1 MMSNAPGSEDPIDPY
16 VRKHMT
22 ATQADART
30 ALRREVES
38 AAKTVSSALK
48 VLDRYGHADAA
59 EAIRRTWADTTLRGT
74 VVVVGE
80 VKRGKSSVINAIAGA
95 RDLLPVDVD
104 VCTSVPVQVL
114 RSDENTEVIDLNFG
128 DYIERAPLSELRE
141 WTTLNGAR
149 VSDPDTP
156 ELPTGVTVRVAGDH
170 VPRALFIDTP
180 GAGGL
185 DREAI
190 DIALERARGAGVLL
204 MVCDA
209 TTPITAPEMDILARA
224 AQAAGSVVVAVTKTD
239 KNLRRWRAIVDDD
252 RRLIREHLGR
262 DVPVIG
268 VSSLRAVDAAEMAD
282 PERRARVEKTSGVAE
297 LRAHIAAEMAR
308 GALLSKVAALSMAE
322 SALEGVASS
331 IDADIAAVDRAEEVV
346 PELEARREELR
357 RLRDHGQEWEQILS
371 RNISV
376 ARQSIMAGFDGE
388 MDRIRE
394 HWIRTINNSGMK
406 VLRSKPQ
413 VFTSRI
419 EEELSAAAE
428 ATVNRQLEVLRRE
441 ANALFGDDHEWEA
454 MAGAALLS
462 IAPGGAGDGRHS
474 VASKTENLLDPSMLT
489 LGIISGPAIAS
500 AGGGAL
506 AAMGLA
512 TIALPAAVI
521 GGGWLGVNMAYRAM
535 RNGKQHLVTWT
546 RETVAALRMSVNRNI
561 DTLVTTV
568 RTEIVLRYRSRL
580 RREGDELKRRI
591 EDARAT
597 ARASEE
603 ERRQTLARLNRNK
616 EIVAKVRADLA
627 TSAGTLRGVGR

>member
-1 MMSNAPGSEDPIDPY
+1 
-16 VRKHMT
+16 MT

-128 DYIERAPLSELRE
+128 DYVERAPLSELRE
-141 WTTLNGAR
+141 WTTMNGAR

-282 PERRARVEKTSGVAE
+282 PDRRARVEKTSGVAE

-322 SALEGVASS
+322 SALEGVAAS

-376 ARQSIMAGFDGE
+376 ARQSIMANFDAE

>member
-1 MMSNAPGSEDPIDPY
+1 
-16 VRKHMT
+16 MT
-22 ATQADART
+22 TTPADARAT
-30 ALRREVES
+30 LRREVET
-38 AAKTVSSALK
+38 AAKTLSSALK
-48 VLDRYGHADAA
+48 ILDRYGHKDVAA
-59 EAIRRTWADTTLRGT
+59 AIRRTWGDTALRGT

-104 VCTSVPVQVL
+104 VCTSAPVQVL
-114 RSDENTEVIDLNFG
+114 RSEENTDVIDLNFG
-128 DYIERAPLSELRE
+128 DRIERAPLSELRE
-141 WTTLNGAR
+141 WATMNGAR
-149 VSDPDTP
+149 VADPDTP
-156 ELPTGVTVRVAGDH
+156 ELPTGVTVRVSGAH
-170 VPRALFIDTP
+170 VPKALFIDTP

-185 DREAI
+185 DRAAI
-190 DIALERARGAGVLL
+190 DVALERARGAGVLL

-209 TTPITAPEMDILARA
+209 TTPITAPEMDILGRA
-224 AQAAGSVVVAVTKTD
+224 AQAAGSVIVAVTKTD

-268 VSSLRAVDAAEMAD
+268 VSSLRAVDAAEMED
-282 PERRARVEKTSGVAE
+282 PERRARVERTSGIAE
-297 LRAHIAAEMAR
+297 LRGRIAAEMAR

-322 SALEGVASS
+322 TALEGVAAT
-331 IDADIAAVDRAEEVV
+331 IAADLAAVDRAEEVV
-346 PELEARREELR
+346 PELEARRDELR
-357 RLRDHGQEWEQILS
+357 RLRDHGQEWEQILA
-371 RNISV
+371 RNITV
-376 ARQSIMAGFDGE
+376 ARQSIMAGFDAE
-388 MDRIRE
+388 TDRIRE
-394 HWIRTINNSGMK
+394 QWIRTINSSGMK

-419 EEELSAAAE
+419 EDELSAAAE
-428 ATVNRQLEVLRRE
+428 TAVNRQLEVLRRE

-454 MAGAALLS
+454 MAGAALMS
-462 IAPGGAGDGRHS
+462 IAPGGSGDGRHS
-474 VASKTENLLDPSMLT
+474 VASKTENLIDPGMVT

-546 RETVAALRMSVNRNI
+546 RETVAALRMSVNRNV

-568 RTEIVLRYRSRL
+568 RTEIVLRYRARL
-580 RREGDELKRRI
+580 RRDGDELKRRI
-591 EDARAT
+591 EDARAA

-603 ERRQTLARLNRNK
+603 ERRQTLVRLNRNK
-616 EIVAKVRADLA
+616 EIVAKIRGDLA

>member
-1 MMSNAPGSEDPIDPY
+1 
-16 VRKHMT
+16 MT

-141 WTTLNGAR
+141 WTTMNGAR

-597 ARASEE
+597 ARASGE

-616 EIVAKVRADLA
+616 EIVTKVRADLA

>member
-1 MMSNAPGSEDPIDPY
+1 
-16 VRKHMT
+16 MT
-22 ATQADART
+22 TTRADARA
-30 ALRREVES
+30 ALRRDVES
-38 AAKTVSSALK
+38 AAKSVSSALK
-48 VLDRYGHADAA
+48 ILDRYGHKDAA
-59 EAIRRTWADTTLRGT
+59 AAIRRTWADTSLRGT

-104 VCTSVPVQVL
+104 VCTSAPVQVL
-114 RSDENTEVIDLNFG
+114 RSEGDTEVIDLNFG
-128 DYIERAPLSELRE
+128 DHVERAPLSELRE
-141 WTTLNGAR
+141 WTTMNGAR
-149 VSDPDTP
+149 VADPDTP

-170 VPRALFIDTP
+170 VPKALFIDTP

-185 DREAI
+185 DRDAI
-190 DIALERARGAGVLL
+190 DVALERARGAGVLL

-209 TTPITAPEMDILARA
+209 TTPITAPEMEILGRA
-224 AQAAGSVVVAVTKTD
+224 AQAAGSVIVAVTKTD

-252 RRLIREHLGR
+252 RRLIRRHLGR

-268 VSSLRAVDAAEMAD
+268 VSSLRAVDAAEMTD
-282 PERRARVEKTSGVAE
+282 PERRARVERTSGIAE
-297 LRAHIAAEMAR
+297 LRGRIAADMAR

-322 SALEGVASS
+322 SALESVAAS
-331 IDADIAAVDRAEEVV
+331 IDADLTAVDRAEEVV
-346 PELEARREELR
+346 PELEARRDELR
-357 RLRDHGQEWEQILS
+357 RLRDHGQEWEQILA
-371 RNISV
+371 RNITV
-376 ARQSIMAGFDGE
+376 ARQSIMAGFDAE

-394 HWIRTINNSGMK
+394 HWIRTINGSGMK

-441 ANALFGDDHEWEA
+441 AVALFGDDHEWEA
-454 MAGAALLS
+454 MAGAALMS
-462 IAPGGAGDGRHS
+462 IAPGGAGTGNGDGRHS
-474 VASKTENLLDPSMLT
+474 VASKTENLLDPGMVT

-535 RNGKQHLVTWT
+535 RNGKQHLITWT

-568 RTEIVLRYRSRL
+568 RTEIVLRYRARL

-591 EDARAT
+591 EDARAV

-603 ERRQTLARLNRNK
+603 ERRQTLARLRRNK
-616 EIVAKVRADLA
+616 EIVAKIRGELA

>member
-1 MMSNAPGSEDPIDPY
+1 MMSNAPRSEDPIDSY

-141 WTTLNGAR
+141 WTTMNGAR

-224 AQAAGSVVVAVTKTD
+224 AQAAGSVIVAVTKTD

-268 VSSLRAVDAAEMAD
+268 VSSLRAVDAAETAD
-282 PERRARVEKTSGVAE
+282 PERRARVEKTSGIAE

-322 SALEGVASS
+322 SALEGVAAS

-376 ARQSIMAGFDGE
+376 ARQSIMAGFDAE

-428 ATVNRQLEVLRRE
+428 ATVNRQLDVLRRE

-627 TSAGTLRGVGR
+627 TSAGTLRRVGR

>member
-1 MMSNAPGSEDPIDPY
+1 
-16 VRKHMT
+16 MT
-22 ATQADART
+22 TTPADARAT
-30 ALRREVES
+30 LRREVET
-38 AAKTVSSALK
+38 AAKTLSSALK
-48 VLDRYGHADAA
+48 ILDRYGHKDVAA
-59 EAIRRTWADTTLRGT
+59 AIRRTWGDTALRGT

-104 VCTSVPVQVL
+104 VCTSAPVQVL
-114 RSDENTEVIDLNFG
+114 RSEENTDVIDLNFG
-128 DYIERAPLSELRE
+128 DRIERAPLSELRE
-141 WTTLNGAR
+141 WATMNGAR
-149 VSDPDTP
+149 VADPDTP
-156 ELPTGVTVRVAGDH
+156 ELPTGVTVRVSGEH
-170 VPRALFIDTP
+170 VPKALFIDTP

-185 DREAI
+185 DRAAI
-190 DIALERARGAGVLL
+190 DVALERARGAGVLL

-209 TTPITAPEMDILARA
+209 TTPITAPEMEILGRA
-224 AQAAGSVVVAVTKTD
+224 AQAAGSVIVAVTKTD

-268 VSSLRAVDAAEMAD
+268 VSSLRAVDAAEMDD
-282 PERRARVEKTSGVAE
+282 PERRARVERTSGIAE
-297 LRAHIAAEMAR
+297 LRGRIAAEMSR

-322 SALEGVASS
+322 TALEGVAAT
-331 IDADIAAVDRAEEVV
+331 IAADLAAVDRAEEVV
-346 PELEARREELR
+346 PELEARRDELR
-357 RLRDHGQEWEQILS
+357 RLRDHGQEWEQILA
-371 RNISV
+371 RNITV
-376 ARQSIMAGFDGE
+376 ARQSIMAGFDAE
-388 MDRIRE
+388 TDRIRE
-394 HWIRTINNSGMK
+394 QWIRTINSSGMK

-419 EEELSAAAE
+419 EDELSAAAE
-428 ATVNRQLEVLRRE
+428 TAVNRQLEVLRRE

-454 MAGAALLS
+454 MAGAALMS
-462 IAPGGAGDGRHS
+462 IAPGGSGDGRHS
-474 VASKTENLLDPSMLT
+474 VASKTENLIDPGMVT

-546 RETVAALRMSVNRNI
+546 RETVAALRMSVNRNV

-568 RTEIVLRYRSRL
+568 RTEIVLRYRARL
-580 RREGDELKRRI
+580 RRDGDELKRRI
-591 EDARAT
+591 EDARAA

-616 EIVAKVRADLA
+616 EIVAKIRGDLA

>member
-1 MMSNAPGSEDPIDPY
+1 
-16 VRKHMT
+16 MT
-22 ATQADART
+22 TTPADTRAT
-30 ALRREVES
+30 LRSEVET
-38 AAKTVSSALK
+38 AAKTLSSALK
-48 VLDRYGHADAA
+48 ILDRYGHKDVAA
-59 EAIRRTWADTTLRGT
+59 AIRRTWGDTALRGT

-104 VCTSVPVQVL
+104 VCTSAPVQVL
-114 RSDENTEVIDLNFG
+114 RSEENTDVIDLNFG
-128 DYIERAPLSELRE
+128 DRIERAPLSELRE
-141 WTTLNGAR
+141 WATMNGAR
-149 VSDPDTP
+149 VADPDTP
-156 ELPTGVTVRVAGDH
+156 ELPTGVTVRVSGAH
-170 VPRALFIDTP
+170 VPKALFIDTP

-185 DREAI
+185 DRAAI
-190 DIALERARGAGVLL
+190 DVALERARGAGVLL

-209 TTPITAPEMDILARA
+209 TTPITAPEMEILGRA
-224 AQAAGSVVVAVTKTD
+224 AQAAGSVIVAVTKTD

-268 VSSLRAVDAAEMAD
+268 VSSLRAVDAAEMED
-282 PERRARVEKTSGVAE
+282 PERRARVERTSGIAE
-297 LRAHIAAEMAR
+297 LRGRIAAEMAR

-322 SALEGVASS
+322 TALEGVAAT
-331 IDADIAAVDRAEEVV
+331 IAADLAAVDRAEEVV
-346 PELEARREELR
+346 PELEARRDELR
-357 RLRDHGQEWEQILS
+357 RLRDHGQEWEQILA
-371 RNISV
+371 RNITV
-376 ARQSIMAGFDGE
+376 ARQSIMAGFDAE
-388 MDRIRE
+388 TDRIRE
-394 HWIRTINNSGMK
+394 QWIRTINSSGMK

-419 EEELSAAAE
+419 EDELSAAAE
-428 ATVNRQLEVLRRE
+428 TAVNRQLEVLRRE

-454 MAGAALLS
+454 MAGAALMS
-462 IAPGGAGDGRHS
+462 IAPGGSGDGRHS
-474 VASKTENLLDPSMLT
+474 VASKTENLIDPGMVT

-546 RETVAALRMSVNRNI
+546 RETVAALRMSVNRNV

-568 RTEIVLRYRSRL
+568 RTEIVLRYRARL
-580 RREGDELKRRI
+580 RRDGDELKRRI
-591 EDARAT
+591 EDARAA

-603 ERRQTLARLNRNK
+603 ERRQTLVRLNRNK
-616 EIVAKVRADLA
+616 EIVAKIRGDLA

>member
-1 MMSNAPGSEDPIDPY
+1 
-16 VRKHMT
+16 MT
-22 ATQADART
+22 TTPADARAT
-30 ALRREVES
+30 LRREVET
-38 AAKTVSSALK
+38 AAKTLSSALK
-48 VLDRYGHADAA
+48 ILDRYGHKDVAA
-59 EAIRRTWADTTLRGT
+59 AIRRTWGDTTLRGT

-104 VCTSVPVQVL
+104 VCTSAPVQVL
-114 RSDENTEVIDLNFG
+114 RSEENTDVIDLNFG
-128 DYIERAPLSELRE
+128 DRIERAPLSELRE
-141 WTTLNGAR
+141 WATMNGAR
-149 VSDPDTP
+149 VADPDTP
-156 ELPTGVTVRVAGDH
+156 ELPTGVTVRVSGEH
-170 VPRALFIDTP
+170 VPKALFIDTP

-185 DREAI
+185 DRAAI
-190 DIALERARGAGVLL
+190 DVALERARGAGVLL

-209 TTPITAPEMDILARA
+209 TTPITAPEMDILGRA
-224 AQAAGSVVVAVTKTD
+224 AQAAGSVIVAVTKTD

-268 VSSLRAVDAAEMAD
+268 VSSLRAVDAAEMED
-282 PERRARVEKTSGVAE
+282 PERRARVERTSGIAE
-297 LRAHIAAEMAR
+297 LRGRIAAEMAR

-322 SALEGVASS
+322 TALEGVAAT
-331 IDADIAAVDRAEEVV
+331 IAADLAAVDRAEEVV
-346 PELEARREELR
+346 PELEARRDELR
-357 RLRDHGQEWEQILS
+357 RLRDHGQEWEQILA
-371 RNISV
+371 RNITV
-376 ARQSIMAGFDGE
+376 ARQSIMAGFDAE
-388 MDRIRE
+388 TDRIRE
-394 HWIRTINNSGMK
+394 QWIRTINSSGMK

-419 EEELSAAAE
+419 EDELSAAAE
-428 ATVNRQLEVLRRE
+428 TAVNRQLEVLRRE

-454 MAGAALLS
+454 MAGAALMS
-462 IAPGGAGDGRHS
+462 IAPGGSGDGRHS
-474 VASKTENLLDPSMLT
+474 VASKTENLIDPGMVT

-546 RETVAALRMSVNRNI
+546 RETVAALRMSVNRNV

-568 RTEIVLRYRSRL
+568 RTEIVLRYRARL
-580 RREGDELKRRI
+580 RRDGDELKRRI
-591 EDARAT
+591 EDARAA

-616 EIVAKVRADLA
+616 EIVAKIRGDLA

>member
-1 MMSNAPGSEDPIDPY
+1 
-16 VRKHMT
+16 MT
-22 ATQADART
+22 TTPADARAT
-30 ALRREVES
+30 LRREVET
-38 AAKTVSSALK
+38 AAKTLSSALK
-48 VLDRYGHADAA
+48 ILDRYGHKDVAA
-59 EAIRRTWADTTLRGT
+59 AIRRTWGDTALRGT

-104 VCTSVPVQVL
+104 VCTSAPVQVL
-114 RSDENTEVIDLNFG
+114 RSEENTDVIDLNFG
-128 DYIERAPLSELRE
+128 DRIERAPLSELRE
-141 WTTLNGAR
+141 WATMNGAR
-149 VSDPDTP
+149 VADPDTP
-156 ELPTGVTVRVAGDH
+156 ELPTGVTVRVSGEH
-170 VPRALFIDTP
+170 VPKALFIDTP

-185 DREAI
+185 DRAAI
-190 DIALERARGAGVLL
+190 DVALERARGAGVLL

-209 TTPITAPEMDILARA
+209 TTPITAPEMDILGRA
-224 AQAAGSVVVAVTKTD
+224 AQAAGSVIVAVTKTD

-268 VSSLRAVDAAEMAD
+268 VSSLRAVDAAEMED
-282 PERRARVEKTSGVAE
+282 PERRARVERTSGIAE
-297 LRAHIAAEMAR
+297 LRGRIAAEMAR

-322 SALEGVASS
+322 TALEGVAATTA
-331 IDADIAAVDRAEEVV
+331 ADLAAVDRAEEVV
-346 PELEARREELR
+346 PELEARRDELR
-357 RLRDHGQEWEQILS
+357 RLRDHGQEWEQILA
-371 RNISV
+371 RNITV
-376 ARQSIMAGFDGE
+376 ARQSIMAGFDAE
-388 MDRIRE
+388 TDRIRE
-394 HWIRTINNSGMK
+394 QWIRTINSSGMK

-419 EEELSAAAE
+419 EDELSAAAE
-428 ATVNRQLEVLRRE
+428 TAVNRQLEVLRRE

-454 MAGAALLS
+454 MAGAALMS
-462 IAPGGAGDGRHS
+462 IAPGGSGDGRHS
-474 VASKTENLLDPSMLT
+474 VASKTENLIDPGMVT

-546 RETVAALRMSVNRNI
+546 RETVAALRMSVNRNV

-568 RTEIVLRYRSRL
+568 RTEIVLRYRARL
-580 RREGDELKRRI
+580 RRDGDELKRRI
-591 EDARAT
+591 EDARAA

-616 EIVAKVRADLA
+616 EIVAKIRGDLA

>member
-95 RDLLPVDVD
+95 RGLLPVDVD

-141 WTTLNGAR
+141 WTTMNGAR

-224 AQAAGSVVVAVTKTD
+224 AQAAGSVIVAVTKTD

-282 PERRARVEKTSGVAE
+282 PERRARVEKTSGIAE

>member
-1 MMSNAPGSEDPIDPY
+1 
-16 VRKHMT
+16 MT
-22 ATQADART
+22 TTPADARAT
-30 ALRREVES
+30 LRREVET
-38 AAKTVSSALK
+38 AAKTLSSALK
-48 VLDRYGHADAA
+48 ILDRYGHKDVAA
-59 EAIRRTWADTTLRGT
+59 AIRRTWGDTALRGT

-104 VCTSVPVQVL
+104 VCTSAPVQVL
-114 RSDENTEVIDLNFG
+114 RSEENTDVIDLNFG
-128 DYIERAPLSELRE
+128 DRIERAPLSELRE
-141 WTTLNGAR
+141 WATMNGAR
-149 VSDPDTP
+149 VADPDTP
-156 ELPTGVTVRVAGDH
+156 ELPTGVTVRVSGEH
-170 VPRALFIDTP
+170 VPKALFIDTP

-185 DREAI
+185 DRAAI
-190 DIALERARGAGVLL
+190 DVALERARGAGVLL

-209 TTPITAPEMDILARA
+209 TTPITAPEMEILGRA
-224 AQAAGSVVVAVTKTD
+224 AQAAGSVIVAVTKTD

-268 VSSLRAVDAAEMAD
+268 VSSLRAVDAAEMED
-282 PERRARVEKTSGVAE
+282 PERRARVERTSGIAE
-297 LRAHIAAEMAR
+297 LRGRIAAEMAR

-322 SALEGVASS
+322 TALEGVAAT
-331 IDADIAAVDRAEEVV
+331 IAADLAAVDRAEEVV
-346 PELEARREELR
+346 PELEARRDELR
-357 RLRDHGQEWEQILS
+357 RLRDHGQEWEQILA
-371 RNISV
+371 RNITV
-376 ARQSIMAGFDGE
+376 ARQSIMAGFDAE
-388 MDRIRE
+388 TDRIRE
-394 HWIRTINNSGMK
+394 QWIRTINSSGMK

-419 EEELSAAAE
+419 EDELSAAAE
-428 ATVNRQLEVLRRE
+428 TAVNRQLEVLRRE

-454 MAGAALLS
+454 MAGAALMS
-462 IAPGGAGDGRHS
+462 IAPGGSGDGRHS
-474 VASKTENLLDPSMLT
+474 VASKTENLFDPGLVS

-546 RETVAALRMSVNRNI
+546 RETVAALRMSVNRNV

-568 RTEIVLRYRSRL
+568 RTEIVLRYRARL
-580 RREGDELKRRI
+580 RRDGDELKRRI
-591 EDARAT
+591 EDARAA

-616 EIVAKVRADLA
+616 EIVAKIRGDLA

>member
-1 MMSNAPGSEDPIDPY
+1 
-16 VRKHMT
+16 MT

-128 DYIERAPLSELRE
+128 DYVERAPLSELRE
-141 WTTLNGAR
+141 WTTMNGAR

-282 PERRARVEKTSGVAE
+282 PDRRARVEKTSGVAE

-322 SALEGVASS
+322 SALEGVAAS

-376 ARQSIMAGFDGE
+376 ARQSIMANFDAE

-428 ATVNRQLEVLRRE
+428 STVNRQLEVLRRE

-568 RTEIVLRYRSRL
+568 RTEIVLRYRARL

>member
-1 MMSNAPGSEDPIDPY
+1 
-16 VRKHMT
+16 MT

-141 WTTLNGAR
+141 WTTMNGAR

-462 IAPGGAGDGRHS
+462 IAPGGVGDGRHS

-546 RETVAALRMSVNRNI
+546 RETVATLRMSVNRNI

-616 EIVAKVRADLA
+616 EIVTKVRADLA

>member
-1 MMSNAPGSEDPIDPY
+1 MMTNAPRAADPIDPY

-80 VKRGKSSVINAIAGA
+80 VKRGKSSVINAIVGA

-128 DYIERAPLSELRE
+128 DYVERAPLSELRE
-141 WTTLNGAR
+141 WTTMNGAR

-282 PERRARVEKTSGVAE
+282 PDRRARVEKTSGVAE
-297 LRAHIAAEMAR
+297 LRAHIAAEVAR
-308 GALLSKVAALSMAE
+308 GALLSKVATLSMAE
-322 SALEGVASS
+322 SALEGVAAS

-376 ARQSIMAGFDGE
+376 ARQSIMAGFDAE

-428 ATVNRQLEVLRRE
+428 ATVNRQLDVLRRE

>member
-1 MMSNAPGSEDPIDPY
+1 
-16 VRKHMT
+16 MT
-22 ATQADART
+22 TTPADARAT
-30 ALRREVES
+30 LRREVET
-38 AAKTVSSALK
+38 AAKTLSSALK
-48 VLDRYGHADAA
+48 ILDRYGHEDVAA
-59 EAIRRTWADTTLRGT
+59 AIRRTWGDTALRGT

-104 VCTSVPVQVL
+104 VCTSAPVQVL
-114 RSDENTEVIDLNFG
+114 RSEENTDVIDLNFG
-128 DYIERAPLSELRE
+128 DRIERAPLSELRE
-141 WTTLNGAR
+141 WATMNGAR
-149 VSDPDTP
+149 VADPDTP
-156 ELPTGVTVRVAGDH
+156 ELPTGVTVRVSGEH
-170 VPRALFIDTP
+170 VPKALFIDTP

-185 DREAI
+185 DRAAI
-190 DIALERARGAGVLL
+190 DVALERARGAGVLL

-209 TTPITAPEMDILARA
+209 TTPITAPEMDILGRA
-224 AQAAGSVVVAVTKTD
+224 AQAAGSVIVAVTKTD

-268 VSSLRAVDAAEMAD
+268 VSSLRAVDAAEMED
-282 PERRARVEKTSGVAE
+282 PERRARVERTSGIAE
-297 LRAHIAAEMAR
+297 LRGRIAAEMAR

-322 SALEGVASS
+322 TALEGVAAT
-331 IDADIAAVDRAEEVV
+331 IAADLAAVDRAEEVV
-346 PELEARREELR
+346 PELEARRDELR
-357 RLRDHGQEWEQILS
+357 RLRDHGQEWEQILA
-371 RNISV
+371 RNITV
-376 ARQSIMAGFDGE
+376 ARQSIMAGFDAE
-388 MDRIRE
+388 TDRIRE
-394 HWIRTINNSGMK
+394 QWIRTINSSGMK

-419 EEELSAAAE
+419 EDELSAAAE
-428 ATVNRQLEVLRRE
+428 TAVNRQLEVLRRE

-454 MAGAALLS
+454 MAGAALMS
-462 IAPGGAGDGRHS
+462 IAPGGSGDGRHS
-474 VASKTENLLDPSMLT
+474 VASKTENLIDPAMVT

-546 RETVAALRMSVNRNI
+546 RETVAALRMSVNRNV

-568 RTEIVLRYRSRL
+568 RTEIVLRYRARL
-580 RREGDELKRRI
+580 RRDGDELKRRI
-591 EDARAT
+591 EDARAA

-616 EIVAKVRADLA
+616 EIVAKIRGDLA

>member
-1 MMSNAPGSEDPIDPY
+1 
-16 VRKHMT
+16 MT
-22 ATQADART
+22 TTPADARAT
-30 ALRREVES
+30 LRREVET
-38 AAKTVSSALK
+38 AAKTLSSALK
-48 VLDRYGHADAA
+48 ILDRYGHKDVAA
-59 EAIRRTWADTTLRGT
+59 AIRRTWGDTALRGT

-104 VCTSVPVQVL
+104 VCTSAPVQVL
-114 RSDENTEVIDLNFG
+114 RSEENTDVIDLNFG
-128 DYIERAPLSELRE
+128 DRIERAPLSELRE
-141 WTTLNGAR
+141 WATMNGAR
-149 VSDPDTP
+149 VADPDTP
-156 ELPTGVTVRVAGDH
+156 ELPTGVTVRVSGEH
-170 VPRALFIDTP
+170 VPKALFIDTP

-185 DREAI
+185 DRAAI
-190 DIALERARGAGVLL
+190 DVALERARGAGVLL

-209 TTPITAPEMDILARA
+209 TTPITAPEMEILGRA
-224 AQAAGSVVVAVTKTD
+224 AQAAGSVIVAVTKTD

-268 VSSLRAVDAAEMAD
+268 VSSLRAVDAAEMED
-282 PERRARVEKTSGVAE
+282 PERRARVERTSGIAE
-297 LRAHIAAEMAR
+297 LRGRIAAEMAR

-322 SALEGVASS
+322 TALEGVAAT
-331 IDADIAAVDRAEEVV
+331 IAADLAAVDRAEEVV
-346 PELEARREELR
+346 PELEARRDELR
-357 RLRDHGQEWEQILS
+357 RLRDHGQEWEQILA
-371 RNISV
+371 RNITV
-376 ARQSIMAGFDGE
+376 ARQSIMAGFDAE
-388 MDRIRE
+388 TDRIRE
-394 HWIRTINNSGMK
+394 QWIRTINSSGMK

-419 EEELSAAAE
+419 EDELSAAAE
-428 ATVNRQLEVLRRE
+428 TAVNRQLEVLRRE

-454 MAGAALLS
+454 MAGAALMS
-462 IAPGGAGDGRHS
+462 IAPGGSGDGRHS
-474 VASKTENLLDPSMLT
+474 VASKTENLIDPGMVT
-489 LGIISGPAIAS
+489 LGIFSGPAIAS

-546 RETVAALRMSVNRNI
+546 RETVAALRMSVNRNV

-568 RTEIVLRYRSRL
+568 RTEIVLRYRARL
-580 RREGDELKRRI
+580 RRDGDELKRRI
-591 EDARAT
+591 EDARAA

-616 EIVAKVRADLA
+616 EIVAKIRGDLA

>member
-1 MMSNAPGSEDPIDPY
+1 
-16 VRKHMT
+16 MT
-22 ATQADART
+22 TTPADARAT
-30 ALRREVES
+30 LRREVET
-38 AAKTVSSALK
+38 AAKTLSSALK
-48 VLDRYGHADAA
+48 ILDRYGHKDVAA
-59 EAIRRTWADTTLRGT
+59 AIRRTWGDTALRGT

-104 VCTSVPVQVL
+104 VCTSAPVQVL
-114 RSDENTEVIDLNFG
+114 RSEENTDVIDLNFG
-128 DYIERAPLSELRE
+128 DRIERAPLSELRE
-141 WTTLNGAR
+141 WATMNGAR
-149 VSDPDTP
+149 VAYPDTP
-156 ELPTGVTVRVAGDH
+156 ELPTGVTVRVSGEH
-170 VPRALFIDTP
+170 VPKALFIDTP

-185 DREAI
+185 DRAAI
-190 DIALERARGAGVLL
+190 DVALERARGAGVLL

-209 TTPITAPEMDILARA
+209 TTPITDPEMEILGRA
-224 AQAAGSVVVAVTKTD
+224 AQAAGSVIVAVTKTD

-268 VSSLRAVDAAEMAD
+268 VSSLRAVDAAEMED
-282 PERRARVEKTSGVAE
+282 PERRARVERTSGIAE
-297 LRAHIAAEMAR
+297 LRGRIAAEMAR

-322 SALEGVASS
+322 TALEGVAAT
-331 IDADIAAVDRAEEVV
+331 IAADLAAVDRAEEVV
-346 PELEARREELR
+346 PELEARRDELR
-357 RLRDHGQEWEQILS
+357 RLRDHGQEWEQILA
-371 RNISV
+371 RNITV
-376 ARQSIMAGFDGE
+376 ARQSIMAGFDAE
-388 MDRIRE
+388 TDRIRE
-394 HWIRTINNSGMK
+394 QWIRTINSSGMK

-419 EEELSAAAE
+419 EDELSAAAE
-428 ATVNRQLEVLRRE
+428 TAVNRQLEVLRRE

-454 MAGAALLS
+454 MAGAALMS
-462 IAPGGAGDGRHS
+462 IAPGGSGDGRQY
-474 VASKTENLLDPSMLT
+474 VASKTENLIDPGMVT

-546 RETVAALRMSVNRNI
+546 RETVAALRMSVNRNV

-568 RTEIVLRYRSRL
+568 RTEIVLRYRARL
-580 RREGDELKRRI
+580 RRDGDELKRRI
-591 EDARAT
+591 EDARAA

-616 EIVAKVRADLA
+616 EIVAKIRGDLA

>member
-1 MMSNAPGSEDPIDPY
+1 MMSNAPGSEDPIDSY

-141 WTTLNGAR
+141 WTTMNGAR

-224 AQAAGSVVVAVTKTD
+224 AQAAGSVIVAVTKTD

-268 VSSLRAVDAAEMAD
+268 VSSLRAVDAAETAD
-282 PERRARVEKTSGVAE
+282 PERRARVEKTSGIAE

-322 SALEGVASS
+322 SALEGVAAS

-376 ARQSIMAGFDGE
+376 ARQSIMAGFDAE

-428 ATVNRQLEVLRRE
+428 ATVNRQLDVLRRE

-627 TSAGTLRGVGR
+627 TSAGTLRRVGR

>member
-1 MMSNAPGSEDPIDPY
+1 
-16 VRKHMT
+16 MT
-22 ATQADART
+22 TTPADARAT
-30 ALRREVES
+30 LRREVET
-38 AAKTVSSALK
+38 AAKTLSSALK
-48 VLDRYGHADAA
+48 ILDRYGHEDVAA
-59 EAIRRTWADTTLRGT
+59 TIRRTWGDTALRGT

-104 VCTSVPVQVL
+104 VCTSAPVQVL
-114 RSDENTEVIDLNFG
+114 RSEENTDVIDLNFG
-128 DYIERAPLSELRE
+128 DRIERAPLSELRE
-141 WTTLNGAR
+141 WATMNGAR
-149 VSDPDTP
+149 VADPDTP
-156 ELPTGVTVRVAGDH
+156 ELPTGVTVRVSGEH
-170 VPRALFIDTP
+170 VPKALFIDTP

-185 DREAI
+185 DRAAI
-190 DIALERARGAGVLL
+190 DVALERARGAGVLL

-209 TTPITAPEMDILARA
+209 TTPITAPEMEILGRA
-224 AQAAGSVVVAVTKTD
+224 AQAAGSVIVAVTKTD

-268 VSSLRAVDAAEMAD
+268 VSSLRAVDAAEMED
-282 PERRARVEKTSGVAE
+282 PERRARVERTSGIAE
-297 LRAHIAAEMAR
+297 LRGRIAAEMAR

-322 SALEGVASS
+322 TALEGVAAT
-331 IDADIAAVDRAEEVV
+331 IAADLAAVDRAEEVV
-346 PELEARREELR
+346 PELEARRDELR
-357 RLRDHGQEWEQILS
+357 RLRDHGQEWEQILA
-371 RNISV
+371 RNITV
-376 ARQSIMAGFDGE
+376 ARQSIMAGFDAE
-388 MDRIRE
+388 TDRIRE
-394 HWIRTINNSGMK
+394 QWIRTINSSGMK

-419 EEELSAAAE
+419 EDELSAAAE
-428 ATVNRQLEVLRRE
+428 TAVNRQLEVLRRE

-454 MAGAALLS
+454 MAGAALMS
-462 IAPGGAGDGRHS
+462 IAPGGSGDGRHS
-474 VASKTENLLDPSMLT
+474 VASKTENLIDPGMVT

-546 RETVAALRMSVNRNI
+546 RETVAALRMSVNRNV

-568 RTEIVLRYRSRL
+568 RTEIVLRYRARL
-580 RREGDELKRRI
+580 RRDGDELKRRI
-591 EDARAT
+591 EDARAA

-616 EIVAKVRADLA
+616 EIVAKIRGDLA

>member
-1 MMSNAPGSEDPIDPY
+1 
-16 VRKHMT
+16 MT
-22 ATQADART
+22 TTPADARAT
-30 ALRREVES
+30 LRREVET
-38 AAKTVSSALK
+38 AAKTLSSALK
-48 VLDRYGHADAA
+48 ILDRYGHKDVAA
-59 EAIRRTWADTTLRGT
+59 AIRRTWGDTALRGT

-104 VCTSVPVQVL
+104 VCTSAPVQVL
-114 RSDENTEVIDLNFG
+114 RSEENTDVIDLNFG
-128 DYIERAPLSELRE
+128 DRIERAPLSELRE
-141 WTTLNGAR
+141 WATMNGAR
-149 VSDPDTP
+149 VADPDTP
-156 ELPTGVTVRVAGDH
+156 ELPTGVTVRVSGEH
-170 VPRALFIDTP
+170 VPKALFIDTP

-185 DREAI
+185 DRAAI
-190 DIALERARGAGVLL
+190 DVALERARGAGVLL

-209 TTPITAPEMDILARA
+209 TTPITAPEMDILGRA
-224 AQAAGSVVVAVTKTD
+224 AQAAGSVIVAVTKTD

-268 VSSLRAVDAAEMAD
+268 GSSLRAVDAAAMED
-282 PERRARVEKTSGVAE
+282 PERRARVERTSGIAE
-297 LRAHIAAEMAR
+297 LRGRIAAEMAR

-322 SALEGVASS
+322 TALEGVAAT
-331 IDADIAAVDRAEEVV
+331 IAADLAAVDRAEEVV
-346 PELEARREELR
+346 PELEARRDELR
-357 RLRDHGQEWEQILS
+357 RLRDHGQEWEQILA
-371 RNISV
+371 RNITV
-376 ARQSIMAGFDGE
+376 ARQSIMAGFDAE
-388 MDRIRE
+388 TDRIRE
-394 HWIRTINNSGMK
+394 QWIRTINSSGMK

-419 EEELSAAAE
+419 EDELSAAAE
-428 ATVNRQLEVLRRE
+428 TAVNRQLEVLRRE

-454 MAGAALLS
+454 MAGAALMS
-462 IAPGGAGDGRHS
+462 IAPGGSGDGRHS
-474 VASKTENLLDPSMLT
+474 VASKTENLIDPGMVT

-546 RETVAALRMSVNRNI
+546 RETVAALRMSVNRNV

-568 RTEIVLRYRSRL
+568 RTEIVLRYRARL
-580 RREGDELKRRI
+580 RRDGDELKRRI
-591 EDARAT
+591 EDARAA

-603 ERRQTLARLNRNK
+603 ERRQTLARLNRHK
-616 EIVAKVRADLA
+616 EIVAKIRGDLA

>member
-1 MMSNAPGSEDPIDPY
+1 
-16 VRKHMT
+16 MT
-22 ATQADART
+22 TTPADARAT
-30 ALRREVES
+30 LRREVET
-38 AAKTVSSALK
+38 AAKTLSSALK
-48 VLDRYGHADAA
+48 ILDRYGHKDVAA
-59 EAIRRTWADTTLRGT
+59 AIRRTWGDTALRGT

-104 VCTSVPVQVL
+104 VCTSAPVQVL
-114 RSDENTEVIDLNFG
+114 RSEENTDVIDLNFG
-128 DYIERAPLSELRE
+128 DRIERAPLSELRE
-141 WTTLNGAR
+141 WATMNGAR
-149 VSDPDTP
+149 VADPDTP
-156 ELPTGVTVRVAGDH
+156 ELPTGVTVRVSGEH
-170 VPRALFIDTP
+170 VPKALFIDTP

-185 DREAI
+185 DRAAI
-190 DIALERARGAGVLL
+190 DVALERARGAGVLL

-209 TTPITAPEMDILARA
+209 TTPITAPEMDILGRA
-224 AQAAGSVVVAVTKTD
+224 AQAAGSVIVAVTKTD

-268 VSSLRAVDAAEMAD
+268 VSSLRAVDAAETED
-282 PERRARVEKTSGVAE
+282 SERRARVERTSGIAE
-297 LRAHIAAEMAR
+297 LRGRIAAEMAR

-322 SALEGVASS
+322 TALEGVAAT
-331 IDADIAAVDRAEEVV
+331 IAADLAAVDRAEEVV
-346 PELEARREELR
+346 PELEARRDELR
-357 RLRDHGQEWEQILS
+357 RLRDHGQEWEQILA
-371 RNISV
+371 RNITV
-376 ARQSIMAGFDGE
+376 ARQSIMAGFDAE
-388 MDRIRE
+388 TDRIRE
-394 HWIRTINNSGMK
+394 QWIRTINSSGMK

-419 EEELSAAAE
+419 EDELSAAAE
-428 ATVNRQLEVLRRE
+428 TAVNRQLEVLRRE

-454 MAGAALLS
+454 MAGAALMS
-462 IAPGGAGDGRHS
+462 IAPGGSGDGRHS
-474 VASKTENLLDPSMLT
+474 VASKTENLIDPGMVT

-546 RETVAALRMSVNRNI
+546 RETVAALRMSVNRNV

-568 RTEIVLRYRSRL
+568 RTEIVLRYRARL
-580 RREGDELKRRI
+580 RRDGDELKRRI
-591 EDARAT
+591 EDARAA

-616 EIVAKVRADLA
+616 EIVAKIRGDLA

>member
-1 MMSNAPGSEDPIDPY
+1 
-16 VRKHMT
+16 MT
-22 ATQADART
+22 TTPADARAT
-30 ALRREVES
+30 LRREVET
-38 AAKTVSSALK
+38 AAKTLSSALK
-48 VLDRYGHADAA
+48 ILDRYGHKDVAA
-59 EAIRRTWADTTLRGT
+59 AIRRTWGDTALRGT

-104 VCTSVPVQVL
+104 VCTSAPVQVL
-114 RSDENTEVIDLNFG
+114 RSEENTDVIDLNFG
-128 DYIERAPLSELRE
+128 DRIERAPLSELRE
-141 WTTLNGAR
+141 WATMNGAR
-149 VSDPDTP
+149 VADPDTP
-156 ELPTGVTVRVAGDH
+156 ELPTGVTVRVSGEH
-170 VPRALFIDTP
+170 VPKALFIDTP

-185 DREAI
+185 DRAAI
-190 DIALERARGAGVLL
+190 DVALERARGAGVLL

-209 TTPITAPEMDILARA
+209 TTPITAPEMEILGRA
-224 AQAAGSVVVAVTKTD
+224 AQAAGSVIVAVTKTD

-268 VSSLRAVDAAEMAD
+268 VSSLRAVDAAETED
-282 PERRARVEKTSGVAE
+282 SERRARVERTSGIAE
-297 LRAHIAAEMAR
+297 LRGRIAAEMAR

-322 SALEGVASS
+322 TALEGVAAT
-331 IDADIAAVDRAEEVV
+331 IAADLAAVDRAEEVV
-346 PELEARREELR
+346 PELEARRDELR
-357 RLRDHGQEWEQILS
+357 RLRDHGQEWEQILA
-371 RNISV
+371 RNITV
-376 ARQSIMAGFDGE
+376 ARQSIMAGFDAE
-388 MDRIRE
+388 TDRIRE
-394 HWIRTINNSGMK
+394 QWIRTINSSGMK

-419 EEELSAAAE
+419 EDELSAAAE
-428 ATVNRQLEVLRRE
+428 TAVNRQLEVLRRE

-454 MAGAALLS
+454 MAGAALMS
-462 IAPGGAGDGRHS
+462 IAPGGSGDGRHS
-474 VASKTENLLDPSMLT
+474 VASKTENLIDPGMVT

-546 RETVAALRMSVNRNI
+546 RETVAALRMSVNRNV

-568 RTEIVLRYRSRL
+568 RTEIVLRYRARL
-580 RREGDELKRRI
+580 RRDGDELKRRI
-591 EDARAT
+591 EDARAA

-616 EIVAKVRADLA
+616 EIVAKIRGDLA

>member
-1 MMSNAPGSEDPIDPY
+1 
-16 VRKHMT
+16 MT
-22 ATQADART
+22 TTPADARAT
-30 ALRREVES
+30 LRREVET
-38 AAKTVSSALK
+38 AAKTLSSALK
-48 VLDRYGHADAA
+48 ILDRYGHKDVAA
-59 EAIRRTWADTTLRGT
+59 AIRRTWGDTALRGT

-104 VCTSVPVQVL
+104 VCTSAPVQVL
-114 RSDENTEVIDLNFG
+114 RSEENTDVIDLNFG
-128 DYIERAPLSELRE
+128 DRIERAPLSELRE
-141 WTTLNGAR
+141 WATMNGAR
-149 VSDPDTP
+149 VADPDTP
-156 ELPTGVTVRVAGDH
+156 ELPTGVTVRVSGEH
-170 VPRALFIDTP
+170 VPKALFIDTP

-185 DREAI
+185 DRAAI
-190 DIALERARGAGVLL
+190 DVALERARGAGVLL

-209 TTPITAPEMDILARA
+209 TTPITAPEMDILGRA
-224 AQAAGSVVVAVTKTD
+224 AQAAGSVIVAVTKTD

-268 VSSLRAVDAAEMAD
+268 VSSLRAVDAAEMED
-282 PERRARVEKTSGVAE
+282 SERRARVERTSGIAE
-297 LRAHIAAEMAR
+297 LRGRIAAEMAR

-322 SALEGVASS
+322 TALEGVAAT
-331 IDADIAAVDRAEEVV
+331 IAADLAAVDRAEEVV
-346 PELEARREELR
+346 PELEARRDELR
-357 RLRDHGQEWEQILS
+357 RLRDHGQEWEQILA
-371 RNISV
+371 RNITV
-376 ARQSIMAGFDGE
+376 ARQSIMAGFDAE
-388 MDRIRE
+388 TDRIRE
-394 HWIRTINNSGMK
+394 QWIRTINSSGMK

-419 EEELSAAAE
+419 EDELSAAAE
-428 ATVNRQLEVLRRE
+428 TAVNRQLEVLRRE

-454 MAGAALLS
+454 MAGAALMS
-462 IAPGGAGDGRHS
+462 IAPGGSGDGRHS
-474 VASKTENLLDPSMLT
+474 VASKTENLIDPGMVT

-546 RETVAALRMSVNRNI
+546 RETVAALRMSVNRNV

-568 RTEIVLRYRSRL
+568 RTEIVLRYRARL
-580 RREGDELKRRI
+580 RRDGDELKRRI
-591 EDARAT
+591 EDARAA

-603 ERRQTLARLNRNK
+603 ERRQTLARLNRNN
-616 EIVAKVRADLA
+616 EIVAKIRGDLA

>member
-1 MMSNAPGSEDPIDPY
+1 
-16 VRKHMT
+16 MT
-22 ATQADART
+22 TTPADARAT
-30 ALRREVES
+30 LRREVET
-38 AAKTVSSALK
+38 AAKTLSSALK
-48 VLDRYGHADAA
+48 ILDRYGHKDVAA
-59 EAIRRTWADTTLRGT
+59 AIRRTWGDTALRGT

-104 VCTSVPVQVL
+104 VCTSAPVQVL
-114 RSDENTEVIDLNFG
+114 RSEENTDVIDLNFG
-128 DYIERAPLSELRE
+128 DRIERAPLSELRE
-141 WTTLNGAR
+141 WATMNGAR
-149 VSDPDTP
+149 VADPDTP
-156 ELPTGVTVRVAGDH
+156 ELPTGVTVRVSGEH
-170 VPRALFIDTP
+170 VPKALFIDTP

-185 DREAI
+185 DRAAI
-190 DIALERARGAGVLL
+190 DVALERARGAGVLL

-209 TTPITAPEMDILARA
+209 TTPITAPEMEILGRA
-224 AQAAGSVVVAVTKTD
+224 AQAAGSVIVAVTKTD

-268 VSSLRAVDAAEMAD
+268 VSSLRAVDAAEMDD
-282 PERRARVEKTSGVAE
+282 PERRARVERTSGIAE
-297 LRAHIAAEMAR
+297 LRGRIAAEMAR

-322 SALEGVASS
+322 TALEGVAAT
-331 IDADIAAVDRAEEVV
+331 IAADLAAVDRAEEVV
-346 PELEARREELR
+346 PELEARRDELR
-357 RLRDHGQEWEQILS
+357 RLRDHGQEWEQILA
-371 RNISV
+371 RNITV
-376 ARQSIMAGFDGE
+376 ARQSIMAGFDAE
-388 MDRIRE
+388 TDRIRE
-394 HWIRTINNSGMK
+394 QWIRTINSSGMK

-419 EEELSAAAE
+419 EDELSAAAE
-428 ATVNRQLEVLRRE
+428 TAVNRQLEVLRRE

-454 MAGAALLS
+454 MAGAALMS
-462 IAPGGAGDGRHS
+462 IAPGGSGDGRHS
-474 VASKTENLLDPSMLT
+474 VASKTENLIDPGMVT

-546 RETVAALRMSVNRNI
+546 RETVAALRMSVNRNV

-568 RTEIVLRYRSRL
+568 RTEIVLRYRARL
-580 RREGDELKRRI
+580 RRDGDELKRRI
-591 EDARAT
+591 EDARAA

-616 EIVAKVRADLA
+616 EIVAKIRGDLA

>member
-1 MMSNAPGSEDPIDPY
+1 
-16 VRKHMT
+16 MT

-141 WTTLNGAR
+141 WTTMNGAR

>member
-1 MMSNAPGSEDPIDPY
+1 MMTNAPRAADPIDPY

-141 WTTLNGAR
+141 WTTMNGAR

>member
-1 MMSNAPGSEDPIDPY
+1 MMTNAPRAADPIDPY

-128 DYIERAPLSELRE
+128 DYVERAPLSELRE
-141 WTTLNGAR
+141 WTTMNGAR

-282 PERRARVEKTSGVAE
+282 PDRRARVEKTSGVAE

-322 SALEGVASS
+322 SALEGVAAS

-376 ARQSIMAGFDGE
+376 ARQSIMAGFDAE

-428 ATVNRQLEVLRRE
+428 STVNRQLEVLRRE

-568 RTEIVLRYRSRL
+568 RTEIVLRYRARL

>member
-1 MMSNAPGSEDPIDPY
+1 MMTNAPRAADPIDPY

-128 DYIERAPLSELRE
+128 DYVERAPLSELRE
-141 WTTLNGAR
+141 WTTMNGAR

-282 PERRARVEKTSGVAE
+282 PDRRARVEKTSGVAE

-322 SALEGVASS
+322 SALEGVAAS

-376 ARQSIMAGFDGE
+376 ARQSIMANFDAE

-394 HWIRTINNSGMK
+394 HWIRTINSSGMK

-568 RTEIVLRYRSRL
+568 RTEIVLRYRARL

>member
-1 MMSNAPGSEDPIDPY
+1 
-16 VRKHMT
+16 MT
-22 ATQADART
+22 TTPADARAT
-30 ALRREVES
+30 LRREVET
-38 AAKTVSSALK
+38 AAKTLSSALK
-48 VLDRYGHADAA
+48 ILDRYGHKDVAA
-59 EAIRRTWADTTLRGT
+59 AIRRTWGDTALRGT

-104 VCTSVPVQVL
+104 VCTSAPVQVL
-114 RSDENTEVIDLNFG
+114 RSEENTDVIDLNFG
-128 DYIERAPLSELRE
+128 DRIERAPLSELRE
-141 WTTLNGAR
+141 WATMNGAR
-149 VSDPDTP
+149 VADPDTP
-156 ELPTGVTVRVAGDH
+156 ELPTGVTVRVSGEH
-170 VPRALFIDTP
+170 VPKALFIDTP

-185 DREAI
+185 DRAAI
-190 DIALERARGAGVLL
+190 DVALERARGAGVLL

-209 TTPITAPEMDILARA
+209 TTPITAPEMDILGRA
-224 AQAAGSVVVAVTKTD
+224 AQAAGSVIVAVTKTD

-268 VSSLRAVDAAEMAD
+268 VSSLRAVDAAEMED
-282 PERRARVEKTSGVAE
+282 PERRARVERTSGIAE
-297 LRAHIAAEMAR
+297 LRGRIAAEMAR

-322 SALEGVASS
+322 TALEGVAAT
-331 IDADIAAVDRAEEVV
+331 IAADLAAVDRAEEVV
-346 PELEARREELR
+346 PELEARRDELR
-357 RLRDHGQEWEQILS
+357 RLRDHGQEWEQILA
-371 RNISV
+371 RNITV
-376 ARQSIMAGFDGE
+376 ARQSIMAGFDAE
-388 MDRIRE
+388 TDRIRE
-394 HWIRTINNSGMK
+394 QWIRTINSSGMK

-419 EEELSAAAE
+419 EDELSAAAE
-428 ATVNRQLEVLRRE
+428 TAVNRQLEVLRRE

-454 MAGAALLS
+454 MAGAALMS
-462 IAPGGAGDGRHS
+462 IAPGGSGDGRHS
-474 VASKTENLLDPSMLT
+474 VASKTENLIDPGMVT

-546 RETVAALRMSVNRNI
+546 RETVAALRMSVNRNV

-568 RTEIVLRYRSRL
+568 RTEIVLRYRARL
-580 RREGDELKRRI
+580 RRDGDELKRRI
-591 EDARAT
+591 EDARAA

-603 ERRQTLARLNRNK
+603 ERRQTLVRLNRNK
-616 EIVAKVRADLA
+616 EIVAKIRGDLA

>member
-1 MMSNAPGSEDPIDPY
+1 
-16 VRKHMT
+16 MT
-22 ATQADART
+22 TTPADARAT
-30 ALRREVES
+30 LRREVET
-38 AAKTVSSALK
+38 AAKTLSSALK
-48 VLDRYGHADAA
+48 ILDRYGHKDVAA
-59 EAIRRTWADTTLRGT
+59 AIRRTWGDTALRGT

-104 VCTSVPVQVL
+104 VCTSAPVQVL
-114 RSDENTEVIDLNFG
+114 RSEENTDVIDLNFG
-128 DYIERAPLSELRE
+128 DRIERAPLSELRE
-141 WTTLNGAR
+141 WATMNGAR
-149 VSDPDTP
+149 VADPDTP
-156 ELPTGVTVRVAGDH
+156 ELPTGVTVRVSGEH
-170 VPRALFIDTP
+170 VPKALFIDTP

-185 DREAI
+185 DRAAI
-190 DIALERARGAGVLL
+190 DVALERARGAGVLL

-209 TTPITAPEMDILARA
+209 TTPITAPEMDILGRA
-224 AQAAGSVVVAVTKTD
+224 APAAGSVIVAVTKTD

-268 VSSLRAVDAAEMAD
+268 VSSLRAVDAAEMED
-282 PERRARVEKTSGVAE
+282 PERRARVERTSGIAE
-297 LRAHIAAEMAR
+297 LRGRIAAEMAR

-322 SALEGVASS
+322 TALEGVAAT
-331 IDADIAAVDRAEEVV
+331 IAADLAAVDRAEEVV
-346 PELEARREELR
+346 PELEARRDELR
-357 RLRDHGQEWEQILS
+357 RLRDHGQEWEQILA
-371 RNISV
+371 RNITV
-376 ARQSIMAGFDGE
+376 ARQSIMAGFDAE
-388 MDRIRE
+388 TDRIRE
-394 HWIRTINNSGMK
+394 QWIRTINSSGMK

-419 EEELSAAAE
+419 EDELSAAAE
-428 ATVNRQLEVLRRE
+428 TAVNRQLEVLRRE

-454 MAGAALLS
+454 MAGAALMS
-462 IAPGGAGDGRHS
+462 IAPGGSGDGRHS
-474 VASKTENLLDPSMLT
+474 VASKTENLIDPGMVT

-546 RETVAALRMSVNRNI
+546 RETVAALRMSVNRNV

-568 RTEIVLRYRSRL
+568 RTEIVLRYRARL
-580 RREGDELKRRI
+580 RRDGDELKRRI
-591 EDARAT
+591 EDARAA

-616 EIVAKVRADLA
+616 EIVAKIRGDLA

>member
-1 MMSNAPGSEDPIDPY
+1 M
-16 VRKHMT
+16 
-22 ATQADART
+22 
-30 ALRREVES
+30 RREVES

-141 WTTLNGAR
+141 WTTMNGAR

-597 ARASEE
+597 ARASGE

-616 EIVAKVRADLA
+616 EIVTKVRADLA

>member
-1 MMSNAPGSEDPIDPY
+1 MMTNAPRAADPIDPY

-128 DYIERAPLSELRE
+128 DYVERAPLSELRE
-141 WTTLNGAR
+141 WTTMNGAR

-282 PERRARVEKTSGVAE
+282 PDRRARVEKTSGVAE

-322 SALEGVASS
+322 SALEGVAAS

-376 ARQSIMAGFDGE
+376 ARQSIMANFDAE

-428 ATVNRQLEVLRRE
+428 STVNRQLEVLRRE

-568 RTEIVLRYRSRL
+568 RTEIVLRYRARL

>member
-1 MMSNAPGSEDPIDPY
+1 
-16 VRKHMT
+16 MT

-141 WTTLNGAR
+141 WTTMNGAR
-149 VSDPDTP
+149 VSDPDTL

-224 AQAAGSVVVAVTKTD
+224 AQAAGSVVVAVTKID

-297 LRAHIAAEMAR
+297 LRAHVAAEMAR

-322 SALEGVASS
+322 SALEGVAAS

-376 ARQSIMAGFDGE
+376 ARQSIMANFDAE

-428 ATVNRQLEVLRRE
+428 STVNRQLEVLRRE

-568 RTEIVLRYRSRL
+568 RTEIVLRYRARL

>member
-1 MMSNAPGSEDPIDPY
+1 
-16 VRKHMT
+16 MT
-22 ATQADART
+22 ATQADARA

-38 AAKTVSSALK
+38 AAKTLSSALK
-48 VLDRYGHADAA
+48 ILDRYGHRDAA
-59 EAIRRTWADTTLRGT
+59 EAIRRTWGDTALRGT

-80 VKRGKSSVINAIAGA
+80 VKRGKSSVINAITGA

-104 VCTSVPVQVL
+104 VCTSAPVQVL

-128 DYIERAPLSELRE
+128 DHIERAPLAELRE
-141 WTTLNGAR
+141 WSTMTGAR
-149 VSDPDTP
+149 VADPDTP
-156 ELPTGVTVRVAGDH
+156 ELPTGVTVRVSGDH

-185 DREAI
+185 DRDAI
-190 DIALERARGAGVLL
+190 DVALERARGAGVLL

-209 TTPITAPEMDILARA
+209 TTPITAPEMEILARA
-224 AQAAGSVVVAVTKTD
+224 AKAAGSVIVAVTKTD
-239 KNLRRWRAIVDDD
+239 KNLRRWRAIVADD
-252 RRLIREHLGR
+252 RRLIRRHLGR

-268 VSSLRAVDAAEMAD
+268 VSSLRAVDAAEMTD
-282 PERRARVEKTSGVAE
+282 PERRARVERTSGIAE
-297 LRAHIAAEMAR
+297 LRGRISAEMAR

-322 SALEGVASS
+322 SALEGVTAT
-331 IDADIAAVDRAEEVV
+331 IDKDLAAVDRAEEVV
-346 PELEARREELR
+346 PELEARRDELR
-357 RLRDHGQEWEQILS
+357 RLRDHGQEWEQILA
-371 RNISV
+371 RNITV
-376 ARQSIMAGFDGE
+376 ARQSIMAGFDAE

-394 HWIRTINNSGMK
+394 HWIRTINGSGMK

-428 ATVNRQLEVLRRE
+428 TTVNRQLEVLRRE
-441 ANALFGDDHEWEA
+441 AHALFGDDHEWEA
-454 MAGAALLS
+454 MAGAALMS
-462 IAPGGAGDGRHS
+462 IAPGSGSDGRHS
-474 VASKTENLLDPSMLT
+474 VASKTENLLDPGMVT

-568 RTEIVLRYRSRL
+568 RTEIVLRYRARL

-591 EDARAT
+591 EDARAA

-616 EIVAKVRADLA
+616 EIVAKIRGDLA

>member
-1 MMSNAPGSEDPIDPY
+1 
-16 VRKHMT
+16 MT

-128 DYIERAPLSELRE
+128 DYVERAPLSELRE
-141 WTTLNGAR
+141 WTTMNGAR

-282 PERRARVEKTSGVAE
+282 PDRRARVEKTSGVAE

-322 SALEGVASS
+322 SALEGVAAS

-376 ARQSIMAGFDGE
+376 ARQSIMANFDAE

-419 EEELSAAAE
+419 GEELSAAAE

>member
-1 MMSNAPGSEDPIDPY
+1 MMSNAPRSEDPIDSY

-141 WTTLNGAR
+141 WTTMNGAR

-224 AQAAGSVVVAVTKTD
+224 AQAAGSVIVAVTKTD

-268 VSSLRAVDAAEMAD
+268 VSSLRAVDAAETAD
-282 PERRARVEKTSGVAE
+282 PERRARVEKTSGIAE

-322 SALEGVASS
+322 SALEGVAAS

-376 ARQSIMAGFDGE
+376 ARQSIMAGFDAE
-388 MDRIRE
+388 MGRIRE

-428 ATVNRQLEVLRRE
+428 ATVNRQLDVLRRE

-627 TSAGTLRGVGR
+627 TSAGTLRRVGR